1 MCAAFQHKW
10 VGEKSRKSVEKL
22 EWFFSFFLFGV
33 CLFVFSF
40 DTRLSLYHRVW
51 CCDVSIWQ
59 AQQNWSWREPCFFF
73 SLFISDKTTRQ
84 SFFFHFISLFFVKS
98 PHVPLRTH
106 AASWQRKHTRVMCPP
121 SRADSEACRSLASR
135 NVDFSLHQN
144 CRAFLWQTLAAA
156 TPTLPADE
164 DGRKNQE
171 GIEVGKKTKT
181 KKYLT
186 ELTWNQW
193 GISDHCDIIKKS
205 QLPGIPVLAKRRR
218 RRKLWKA
225 KPAKLPVVRDGFS
238 SFPGTSLTYWRRLP
252 PSENFVWRE
261 LCRTRGSEF

>member
-1 MCAAFQHKW
+1 
-10 VGEKSRKSVEKL
+10 
-22 EWFFSFFLFGV
+22 
-33 CLFVFSF
+33 
-40 DTRLSLYHRVW
+40 
-51 CCDVSIWQ
+51 
-59 AQQNWSWREPCFFF
+59 
-73 SLFISDKTTRQ
+73 
-84 SFFFHFISLFFVKS
+84 
-98 PHVPLRTH
+98 
-106 AASWQRKHTRVMCPP
+106 MCPP

-135 NVDFSLHQN
+135 NVDSKLQSIPVTN
-144 CRAFLWQTLAAA
+144 VSGCDSD
-156 TPTLPADE
+156 TPGWWRRKE
-164 DGRKNQE
+164 KSGRNRSW
-171 GIEVGKKTKT
+171 KKTKT

-205 QLPGIPVLAKRRR
+205 QLPGIPVLAKRRRR

-261 LCRTRGSEF
+261 LCRTRGS